1 LKNIEN
7 FPEDFTKNAYKK
19 IGENV
24 AKIRKAKGILQ
35 LKLALAI
42 GHSSVSIISCAEI
55 YHNNTHFNIEHLI
68 KIAYVLE
75 VDIYEFFKDIKY
87 SISYVAFLHT

>member
-1 LKNIEN
+1 MKNIES
-7 FPEDFTKNAYKK
+7 FPEDFTKNIYKK

-24 AKIRKAKGILQ
+24 MKIRKAKGVSQ

-55 YHNNTHFNIEHLI
+55 CHNNAHFNIEHLI

-75 VDIYEFFKDIKY
+75 VDIAEFFKD
-87 SISYVAFLHT
+87 VGQEEM

>member
-1 LKNIEN
+1 MKNIEN
-7 FPEDFTKNAYKK
+7 FPKGFTQNSYKK
-19 IGENV
+19 IGKNV
-24 AKIRKAKGILQ
+24 AKIRKTKGVSQ

-55 YHNNTHFNIEHLI
+55 CHNNAHFNIEHLI

-75 VDIYEFFKDIKY
+75 VDMAEFFKD
-87 SISYVAFLHT
+87 V